1 MLRCLLFFTI
11 VGLAGAETP
20 SGVMTRPV
28 KQLVS
33 ETFDDP
39 AVLGKSWPHHYS
51 DSVVKDGQLIA
62 KQTPGASHGAVLE
75 TLVDFKDA
83 LIRFDF
89 AFDGSTSFNVPID
102 DKKYKGS
109 HAGHICRL
117 SFSPTSLLLGDDK
130 EGVMRNDLFEA
141 RRSDDPAKKSA
152 AEKELKGR
160 SVRLPFSF
168 KKGETYAVVL
178 EILGDEM
185 VVSINGEPA
194 GYLKSPGLAHASK
207 TDFGFTVNG
216 QSVVFDNLEVWSVE
230 ESPEWKN
237 QRDSVAK
244 LSQAK

>member
-1 MLRCLLFFTI
+1 MFRLLPFLLFTS
-11 VGLAGAETP
+11 LAVADTP
-20 SGVMTRPV
+20 SGVMTQAV
-28 KQLVS
+28 KPLLR

-51 DSVVKDGQLIA
+51 DSMVADGKLIA

-75 TLVDFKDA
+75 TLVDFQDV

-89 AFDGSTSFNVPID
+89 TFDGSTSFNVPID
-102 DKKYKGS
+102 DKKHKGS

-130 EGVMRNDLFEA
+130 EGIMRNDLFEA

-152 AEKELKGR
+152 AEEELKGR

-168 KKGETYAVVL
+168 KKGETHAVTL

-185 VVSINGEPA
+185 VVSINGKPA
-194 GYLKSPGLAHASK
+194 GYLKSPGLAHGTK

-216 QSVVFDNLEVWSVE
+216 QSVIIDDVEVWTVE
-230 ESPEWKN
+230 ENPGWKN
-237 QRDSVAK
+237 QREAIAK